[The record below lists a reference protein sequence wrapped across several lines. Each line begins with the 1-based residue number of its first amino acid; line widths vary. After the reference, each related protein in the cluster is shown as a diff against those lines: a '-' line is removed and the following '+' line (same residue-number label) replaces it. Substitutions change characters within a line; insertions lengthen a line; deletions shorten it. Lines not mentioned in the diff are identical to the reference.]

1 MRLVIREGQ
10 LIVSDE
16 QATQVE
22 SQGQRDYESTTN
34 YVEEHIFRNKSAFSM
49 VVLHSLYERRIN
61 DSHYR
66 QK

>member
-1 MRLVIREGQ
+1 MQLVIREGQ
-10 LIVSDE
+10 LIVPDE

-22 SQGQRDYESTTN
+22 SQRQGDYESITN

-49 VVLHSLYERRIN
+49 GVLHSLYGRRIN
-61 DSHYR
+61 DSRYR